1 MKTSVILN
9 TQGKTDLAMLLFRVT
24 VGSILIAHGAQKLF
38 GWFGGYGLGATGE
51 WMASINLSPG
61 YLMA

>member
-38 GWFGGYGLGATGE
+38 GWFGGYGLGATR
-51 WMASINLSPG
+51 ASGWPRSISRPVT
-61 YLMA
+61 

>member
-24 VGSILIAHGAQKLF
+24 VGSILIAMVPRNSSAGSSAMGSKPRAS
-38 GWFGGYGLGATGE
+38 GWPRST
-51 WMASINLSPG
+51 SRPVT
-61 YLMA
+61 